1 MTFHRAGIA
10 IVFALCLATATAR
23 AESRVVLPRAGQ
35 VGLGFQ
41 AGYGTLV
48 QSDDYGNTFGGGA
61 SYVVHLRYRMRYER
75 AFGLTFSSERFDV
88 RTPVIWVPG
97 DDTTIQPERLNTT
110 LSGLDFYQMF
120 GTRTPTVK
128 YLLISGGLSQE
139 RVKLNDGETEV
150 SGTFSSD
157 GLYLGAGAGIERFF
171 WGSMAWDL
179 SGRYNAIFTNG
190 KPHQDI
196 QGSLGLVWY
205 ASY

>member
-10 IVFALCLATATAR
+10 IALTLCLAAPAAR
-23 AESRVVLPRAGQ
+23 AGTVVLPRAGQ
-35 VGLGFQ
+35 VGLGIQ
-41 AGYGTLV
+41 LGYGTLL
-48 QSDDYGNTFGGGA
+48 QSDSYGETFGAGA

-88 RTPVIWVPG
+88 RTPVPWDPAN
-97 DDTTIQPERLNTT
+97 DTTIKPERLNTT

-128 YLLISGGLSQE
+128 YVLLSAGLSQE
-139 RVKLNDGETEV
+139 RVLDNDGETEIA
-150 SGTFSSD
+150 TDFASD
-157 GLYLGAGAGIERFF
+157 GLYVGAGAGIERFF
-171 WGSMAWDL
+171 FGSAAWDL
-179 SGRYNAIFTNG
+179 SARYNAIFTNG

-196 QGSLGLVWY
+196 QGSLGLIWY